1 MPFAFRLPPYGGGRG
16 RDRPF
21 FMITIRTA
29 TVADVEKLLAIYAP
43 YVENTA
49 LTFEYKAPSVE
60 EFAER
65 IKNTLAEYP
74 YLLAEKDGEILGYTY
89 AGTFKPRC
97 AYRHG
102 VETSIYVARE
112 AHGQGVGRKLYEALE
127 VELKSR
133 GIINLNACI
142 AWIETPN
149 SHLTHQ
155 STDFHSKMGYKRVAH
170 FHRCGYKFGEW
181 YDMIWMEKLLDIKY
195 FK

>member
-1 MPFAFRLPPYGGGRG
+1 MPAGQKV
-16 RDRPF
+16 F

-29 TVADVEKLLAIYAP
+29 TVADAEKLLAIYAP

-49 LTFEYKAPSVE
+49 ITFEYTVPSVE
-60 EFAER
+60 EFANR
-65 IKNTLAEYP
+65 IRNTLADYP
-74 YLLAEKDGEILGYTY
+74 YLVAEKDGEILGYVY
-89 AGTFKPRC
+89 ASTFKPRC
-97 AYRHG
+97 AYRHC

-112 AHGQGVGRKLYEALE
+112 AHGQGVGSKLYEALE
-127 VELKSR
+127 EELKSR

-155 STDFHSKMGYKRVAH
+155 SPDFHAKMGYKRVAH
-170 FHRCGYKFGEW
+170 FHRCGYKFDEW